1 LATNVSREAL
11 FCDIGGVLISDPWEL
26 TARKLGKEYGV
37 DSAQAYSLMTEYSK
51 LLDLGQLTLYGLWR
65 RLSDS
70 LATEISYSRFRRF
83 FLDESFVRIPEV
95 WDAVRWLRLSTG
107 FSVFA
112 LSNMSEPA
120 WTYLRERYDIGSL
133 FDGVTLSCRCGIIK
147 PDPRIFRLALKRA
160 RRGAHGS
167 IFLDDSKENV
177 ATAMSIGL
185 MAHRAGSPAA
195 TARFVRSL
203 AMERGQH

>member
-1 LATNVSREAL
+1 M
-11 FCDIGGVLISDPWEL
+11 GGVLISDPWKL
-26 TARKLGKEYGV
+26 TAKKLRRECGV
-37 DSAQAYSLMTEYSK
+37 DATKSYSLMTEYSK

-70 LATEISYSRFRRF
+70 LVTEISYSRFRRF
-83 FLDESFVRIPEV
+83 FLDESFVKIPEV
-95 WDAVRWLRLSTG
+95 WDAVRWVRLSTG

-133 FDGVTLSCRCGIIK
+133 FDGVTLSCRCGIMK

-160 RRGAHGS
+160 RRGAHES
-167 IFLDDSKENV
+167 IFLDDSEENV
-177 ATAMSIGL
+177 TAATSIGL

-203 AMERGQH
+203 ATEREQH